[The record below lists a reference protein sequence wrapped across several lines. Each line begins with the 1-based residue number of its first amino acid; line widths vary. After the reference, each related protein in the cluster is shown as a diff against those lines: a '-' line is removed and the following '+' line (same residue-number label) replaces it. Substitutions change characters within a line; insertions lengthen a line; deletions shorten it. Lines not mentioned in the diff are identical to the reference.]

1 MAGDGLLPV
10 MLFQDGTNAKFKA
23 RVSVGPTFAIVNPGS
38 ETPLFRVAPGV
49 LLVFLAIQINEPDG
63 KTPMEVVNQFCRVAT
78 DSQGVRSLVPTECWT
93 AHAGSKTEQVGSKV
107 VAKWKGRFHPRLS
120 VGAASGH
127 EFPFLVVD
135 LTFVHATAFL
145 ARDPEM
151 DPAYNKDIGPRP
163 HHGCDLQALEFTHKD
178 GPATWFVTVP
188 PALNTAELNP
198 MRPRGWS
205 GGETSDRGARAFDV
219 LVYLRPRLAKNG
231 KLVTYTELGDTP
243 LLGRLNRLVAVP
255 KPEWPFFAGPSA
267 GWNPGPSVS
276 FEQQLIESGKKIL
289 VVHPWPS
296 GINFGHLYTPNLRR
310 TLDHVLTALRAN
322 GAISLGNVLDIQT
335 ARIGVAGYSGGG
347 NEAIKVWKAN
357 HHTVDELYLLDPQS
371 FAKDQAKGGTLLVSE
386 KGAPLPALREWFKDD
401 RRRLR
406 MIGGLQHEMALFIAN
421 TLDPSWKKKLTARE
435 TSEAPAPRVWCK
447 PTETTYRL
455 GLGDDMIY
463 SWALLPPPPK
473 GGKFDAASLAAHRLS
488 APGATASS
496 LTSDTGLELI
506 EEKKPNEVAVRVTA
520 LTKDVKFPVSHAE
533 LAGFLRSVWVPGRP
547 ESGKEAPLPDEKEF
561 WSRRQKNG
569 NAKVVDEPTLD
580 DLRNLVSLYLL
591 HGRDR
596 QESFNHDK
604 ALNRDKP
611 PGIHRAFGVRHQWAA
626 SGGEKDPSRG
636 AKFEG
641 YFYLCLRDSAFRN

>member
-1 MAGDGLLPV
+1 MAADGLLPV
-10 MLFQDGTNAKFKA
+10 MLFQDGMNPKFKA
-23 RVSVGPTFAIVNPGS
+23 RVSIGPSFAIVNPGS
-38 ETPLFRVAPGV
+38 EPTLFRVAPGV
-49 LLVFLAIQINEPDG
+49 GVVFIAIHVNEPNG
-63 KTPMEVVNQFCRVAT
+63 KTVMEVVHQFFRVAT
-78 DSQGVRSLVPTECWT
+78 DSQGVRSLVPWKCSTE
-93 AHAGSKTEQVGSKV
+93 HAGSKV
-107 VAKWKGRFHPRLS
+107 VAKWRDRFHPRLS
-120 VGAASGH
+120 VGAESGH

-135 LTFVHATAFL
+135 LRFVHATAFL
-145 ARDPEM
+145 ARDTEM
-151 DPAYNKDIGPRP
+151 LHAYNDDVGPRL

-188 PALNTAELNP
+188 PALNTAESNP
-198 MRPRGWS
+198 MRPAAWS
-205 GGETSDRGARAFDV
+205 QGEASGRGARAFDM

-231 KLVTYTELGDTP
+231 KLITYSELRETP

-267 GWNPGPSVS
+267 GWKPGPSVG
-276 FEQQLIESGKKIL
+276 FEQQLIESGKQIL

-296 GINFGHLYTPNLRR
+296 GLNFGHLYTPNLRR

-371 FAKDQAKGGTLLVSE
+371 FAKDQGKGGTLLVSE
-386 KGAPLPALREWFKDD
+386 KGALIPALREWFKDD

-421 TLDPSWKKKLTARE
+421 TLDPNWRKKLMARE

-447 PTETTYRL
+447 PTETKYRL
-455 GLGDDMIY
+455 GLGDDAIY
-463 SWALLPPPPK
+463 SWALLPQPK
-473 GGKFDAASLAAHRLS
+473 DGKFDAASLAGHRLS
-488 APGATASS
+488 GAGAAASS

-506 EEKKPNEVAVRVTA
+506 EEKKPNEVAFRVTA
-520 LTKDVKFPVSHAE
+520 LKKDVKFPVSHAE

-547 ESGKEAPLPDEKEF
+547 ASGKDAPGSEEQEF

-596 QESFNHDK
+596 QDSF
-604 ALNRDKP
+604 NRDKP
-611 PGIHRAFGVRHQWAA
+611 PVIHRAFGVRHQWAA

-636 AKFEG
+636 ANFEG
-641 YFYLCLRDSAFRN
+641 YFYLCLRDSAFRK